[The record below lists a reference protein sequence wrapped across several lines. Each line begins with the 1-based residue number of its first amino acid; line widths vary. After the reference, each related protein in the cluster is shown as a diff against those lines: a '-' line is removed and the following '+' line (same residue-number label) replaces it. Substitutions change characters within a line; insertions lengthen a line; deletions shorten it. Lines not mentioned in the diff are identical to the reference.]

1 MPVAK
6 HEELLA
12 RYQFQMGTAR
22 GRLAAALDI
31 LTDAMALTGQH
42 GMYCRASADESKTAS
57 DLRLILGQ
65 LEDSKGLIIETMEEL
80 KQANPRTE
88 P

>member
-1 MPVAK
+1 MAK
-6 HEELLA
+6 HEDLLA

-31 LTDAMALTGQH
+31 LTDAIALTGQH
-42 GMYCRASADESKTAS
+42 GMYCRASGDENKTAA
-57 DLRLILGQ
+57 DLRLILSQ
-65 LEDSKGLIIETMEEL
+65 IEDSKDLIIETMEEL
-80 KQANPRTE
+80 KQASPIEE